1 MQPRIEDYALLSDT
15 QTAALVHRDGTVEW
29 LCFPRFDSD
38 ACFASLLGARDAH
51 GSWTLTAACD
61 VTATTRAY
69 RGETMILET
78 TLDCAQ
84 GRARIIDFMPPR
96 GEAADLVRIVVGER
110 GEVSMRTRIAPRF
123 GYGAA
128 TPWIRPCA
136 RGATFTAGADALRLE
151 SDVEIGI
158 SDAAAE
164 ATWTVTAGARHAF
177 VLTSYPS
184 FRAVPRSVD
193 ADTALRETE
202 QFWSEWAARCTYRG
216 PYRDAVMRSLL
227 TLKALTYAPSG
238 GIVAAPTASLPEQ
251 LGGVR
256 NWDYRFAWLRDATF
270 TLNALFNAGYRDE
283 ALAWRGWLQRA
294 CAGDPAEMQTLYG
307 VGGERR
313 IPEYTIEW
321 LPGFAGSRPVRIG
334 NAAVQQ
340 FQLDIYGEIMDCLHQ
355 SRRHGIP
362 PNADVWRLER
372 ELMRFVATHWDQPDE
387 GIWEVRG
394 GRRHFTHSKV
404 MAWVAVDRAVAGAEG
419 FGLDGPVDEWRAL
432 RQRIHDDICAH
443 AFDARRGAFM
453 QSYDSDA
460 LDASV
465 LLIPLV
471 GFLPSSDARVVGTVA
486 AIEREL
492 LRDGLVLRYD
502 SATTADGLPAGEGA
516 FLACSFWLVDN
527 YALAG
532 RDRDARALFEHLLAL
547 SNDVGLLA
555 EEYDPR
561 ATRQLGN
568 FPQAFSHLAL
578 VNSAINLAARDAAAH
593 LRRG

>member
-1 MQPRIEDYALLSDT
+1 MQPRIEDYSLLSDT

-38 ACFASLLGARDAH
+38 ACFASLLGSRDAH

-61 VTATTRAY
+61 VTATARSYRAD
-69 RGETMILET
+69 TMILET
-78 TLDCAQ
+78 TLDCAP
-84 GRARIIDFMPPR
+84 GRARVVDFMPPR
-96 GEAADLVRIVVGER
+96 GEAADLVRIVIGER
-110 GEVSMRTRIAPRF
+110 GEVPLRTRIAPRF

-128 TPWIRPCA
+128 TPWVRACE

-151 SDVEIGI
+151 SDVALDIRGAAV
-158 SDAAAE
+158 DAN
-164 ATWTVTAGARHAF
+164 WTVRAGERHAF

-202 QFWSEWAARCTYRG
+202 AFWTEWTARCTYRG
-216 PYRDAVMRSLL
+216 PYRDAVVRSLL

-256 NWDYRFAWLRDATF
+256 NWDYRYAWLRDATF
-270 TLNALFNAGYRDE
+270 TLNALFNAGYREE

-313 IPEYTIEW
+313 IPEYTVDW
-321 LPGFAGSRPVRIG
+321 LPGFAGSHPVRIG
-334 NAAVQQ
+334 NAAVNQ

-372 ELMRFVATHWDQPDE
+372 ELLRFVASHWDKPDD

-394 GRRHFTHSKV
+394 GRRQFTHSKV

-419 FGLDGPVDEWRAL
+419 FALDGPVDEWRAL
-432 RQRIHDDICAH
+432 RKRIHDDICAN
-443 AFDARRGAFM
+443 AFHERRGAFT

-460 LDASV
+460 LDASL

-471 GFLPSSDARVVGTVA
+471 GFLPSSDPRVVSTVA

-492 LRDGLVLRYD
+492 VRDGLVLRYD
-502 SATTADGLPAGEGA
+502 SATGADGLPAGEGA

-532 RDRDARALFEHLLAL
+532 REREARELFERLLAL
-547 SNDVGLLA
+547 TNDVGLLA

-561 ATRQLGN
+561 GARQLGN

-578 VNSAINLAARDAAAH
+578 VNSAINLAAGDAAQH
-593 LRRG
+593 VRRG